1 MGANLRRLRWVCTS
15 GCADAIKCKS
25 LMLNFLQP
33 VLETALD
40 AVVAMAP
47 DGTVAAWNAVA
58 EQVFGWTEAEVLGR
72 PLADLIIPQQHREA
86 HRAGLER
93 YNRTGRETILNRRI
107 EITAVDR
114 AGREFP
120 VELSI
125 TTAPDRLLFI
135 GFLRDIT
142 ARREAEARLQRQ
154 AREAQLLFE
163 VASLATS
170 TNSFEDALRACLNAI
185 CDLTGWPLGHALLLI
200 GTELVS
206 MSVWHDDTKG
216 AADALREATE
226 QIRFT
231 SGVGL
236 PGMVLAAG
244 EPIWIADAAEAS
256 QFPRKGLGL
265 GAAFG
270 FPLKSEGRIIA
281 VLEFFTYD
289 RVRPDPELM
298 LVVRTLGEQ
307 VGRVLERKRT
317 EDHQELLLH
326 ELNHRVKNMLSIV
339 QSVAMQ
345 TFKGAAPREA
355 IRTFETRLGALAAA
369 HDLLIA
375 ENWEAA
381 SLQEI
386 VSKAGLG
393 CGADRDRI
401 RTEGPELRL
410 HARAAVSL
418 SLALHELCTNAVKYG
433 ALSTEGGRIH
443 IAWHIVHDGTRLC
456 LVWQEQGGPAVQPPQ
471 ARGFG
476 SRMIERALAAEL
488 GGKVEL
494 HFLPEGLRCVI
505 EAPLPAEDR

>member
-1 MGANLRRLRWVCTS
+1 ML
-15 GCADAIKCKS
+15 KS
-25 LMLNFLQP
+25 LQP
-33 VLETALD
+33 ILETALD
-40 AVVAMAP
+40 AVVAMYP
-47 DGTVAAWNAVA
+47 DGNVAAWNRVA
-58 EQVFGWTEAEVLGR
+58 EEIFGWSESEVIGQ
-72 PLADLIIPQQHREA
+72 PLADLIIPPQHREA
-86 HRAGLER
+86 HRLGLER
-93 YNRTGRETILNRRI
+93 FNATGEARILDRRI
-107 EITAVDR
+107 EISAIDR

-125 TTAPDRLLFI
+125 TTAPNQGERLFI

-142 ARREAEARLQRQ
+142 ARREGEARLRRQ

-163 VASLATS
+163 VTSLAAA
-170 TNSFEDALRACLNAI
+170 TNSFEDALRTCLQAI
-185 CDLTGWPLGHALLLI
+185 CDLTGWPLGHALLLV
-200 GTELVS
+200 GGELVS
-206 MSVWHDDTKG
+206 TSVWHDDTAG

-226 QIRFT
+226 RIRFT
-231 SGVGL
+231 PGIGL
-236 PGMVLAAG
+236 PGLVLQA
-244 EPIWIADAAEAS
+244 EQPIWIADAD
-256 QFPRKGLGL
+256 QDPHFPRKGLGL

-270 FPLKSEGRIIA
+270 FPIKSEGRIIA

-289 RVRPDPELM
+289 KARPDPELM

-317 EDHQELLLH
+317 EEHQQLLLH

-355 IRTFETRLGALAAA
+355 MKAFETRLGALSAA

-381 SLQEI
+381 SIPEI
-386 VSKAGLG
+386 IRKSGLG
-393 CGADRDRI
+393 CGAGSDRI
-401 RTEGPELRL
+401 RARGPDLHL

-433 ALSTEGGRIH
+433 ALSTETGH
-443 IAWHIVHDGTRLC
+443 IDVTWSVLEGEGARLC
-456 LVWQEQGGPAVQPPQ
+456 LIWQEHGGPPVQAPQ

-488 GGKVEL
+488 GGKVQL
-494 HFLPEGLRCVI
+494 HFLAEGLRCVI
-505 EAPLPAEDR
+505 EAPLPAE